1 MYTAESK
8 DLKEE
13 LFEIVESLEDYLQE
27 HDYEKG
33 MTFYETF
40 KVALEMQK
48 NRLYME
54 AHVLGT
60 GHPSALE
67 RISMVLEEKQ

>member
-1 MYTAESK
+1 MYTAQSK

-13 LFEIVESLEDYLQE
+13 VFEIVELIENFIEENNYED
-27 HDYEKG
+27 G
-33 MTFYETF
+33 MTVYETL
-40 KVALEMQK
+40 KIAVEMQK

-54 AHVLGT
+54 ANVLGT

-67 RISMVLEEKQ
+67 RISMVLEEK

>member
-13 LFEIVESLEDYLQE
+13 LFEIVNLLEE
-27 HDYEKG
+27 HLHNTGEEMTPYEL
-33 MTFYETF
+33 F
-40 KVALEMQK
+40 KIALEMQR

-54 AHVLGT
+54 ANVLGT

-67 RISMVLEEKQ
+67 RISMVLENK

>member
-13 LFEIVESLEDYLQE
+13 LFEIVDRLQDYLE
-27 HDYEKG
+27 ENNFEGG
-33 MTFYETF
+33 MTNFEIF
-40 KVALEMQK
+40 QIALGMQK

-54 AHVLGT
+54 ANVLGT

-67 RISMVLEEKQ
+67 RISMVLENK

>member
-13 LFEIVESLEDYLQE
+13 LFEIVSLLEEHLQNTGE
-27 HDYEKG
+27 EMTPYELFKIALG
-33 MTFYETF
+33 M
-40 KVALEMQK
+40 QN

-54 AHVLGT
+54 ANVLGT

-67 RISMVLEEKQ
+67 RISMVLENK